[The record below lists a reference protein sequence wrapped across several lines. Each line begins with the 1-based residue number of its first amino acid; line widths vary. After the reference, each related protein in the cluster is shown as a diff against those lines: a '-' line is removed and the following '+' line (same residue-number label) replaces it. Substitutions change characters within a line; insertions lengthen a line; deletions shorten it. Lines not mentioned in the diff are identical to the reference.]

1 MGIRHGAVTGPSYPK
16 GLSAYVRV
24 KAEVVFVE
32 MKVHW
37 EILYRL
43 QNEVPE

>member
-37 EILYRL
+37 EILYWL
-43 QNEVPE
+43 QQKVPE